1 MDARSTR
8 SAAVLAVALV
18 IISTGAG
25 YKTPNFVVM
34 APTPQLAEKIGKAAE
49 QYRHTLAIAWTGKP
63 MPDWSQ
69 PCPITAKVSPRL
81 GAGGETSFVF
91 DRNEVYGWQMKLQ
104 GTEERVLDSVLP
116 HEVSHT
122 IFASYFRQPMPR
134 WADEGACTTVEHESE
149 RSKQHKLLDEFLRTE
164 RGIPFAQMF
173 AMKQYPQDI
182 LPLYAQGYSL
192 ARYLIQ
198 QGGRHKFVAFLSQG
212 MRNEQWGV
220 AVRDN
225 YGFKTLGDLQ
235 ASWLKWVGSGS
246 PMLASAGEDSR
257 EGPPT
262 EMNWPD
268 RNAATLV
275 ARNQSP
281 DNAASQA
288 PVAKNA
294 APFVEQAAYNATAP
308 REMTTPLEQGPRELA
323 PLVMNS
329 APVVSLEQLAPAA
342 PPIQLPAVG
351 ANSEYMASNPR
362 RELLPQSNQVQS
374 NPAQPES
381 LSGPTSTRG
390 RSIYERSGHDD
401 RGSQPLGQ
409 AAPATRGSLNP
420 AASSNGGTP
429 VMPAGFSP
437 NAPRGNSAPQR
448 SAPNSSSSL
457 NMPSDRSVNLASV
470 APTNQAPPANETAPR
485 VLVQWGESREAL
497 DVKW

>member
-1 MDARSTR
+1 MDARNAR
-8 SAAVLAVALV
+8 GAAVLAVALV
-18 IISTGAG
+18 MFGTGAG
-25 YKTPNFVVM
+25 YKTANFIVM
-34 APTPQLAEKIGKAAE
+34 APTPQLAEKIGRMAE

-91 DRNEVYGWQMKLQ
+91 DRNEVYGWQMKIQ

-198 QGGRHKFVAFLSQG
+198 QGGRHKFVAFLGQG
-212 MRNEQWGV
+212 MRNEQW
-220 AVRDN
+220 ATAIREN
-225 YGFKTLGDLQ
+225 YGYKSLGELQ
-235 ASWLKWVGSGS
+235 NSWLQWVGQGS
-246 PMLASAGEDSR
+246 PTLATAGADSQ

-262 EMNWPD
+262 EINWPERD
-268 RNAATLV
+268 AKTLV

-281 DNAASQA
+281 DNTAASQTRA
-288 PVAKNA
+288 NVNA
-294 APFVEQAAYNATAP
+294 APLVEQASYNAALPRESAP
-308 REMTTPLEQGPRELA
+308 REPVANGLA
-323 PLVMNS
+323 PLIASDTSVR
-329 APVVSLEQLAPAA
+329 SLEELPPAA

-362 RELLPQSNQVQS
+362 REMLPPSQSASSEN
-374 NPAQPES
+374 

-390 RSIYERSGHDD
+390 RSIYERHGLDE

-409 AAPATRGSLNP
+409 AAAGSAATGPGAPENMARGNLNP
-420 AASSNGGTP
+420 SSRGTP
-429 VMPAGFSP
+429 VMPAGFTP
-437 NAPRGNSAPQR
+437 NAPRGNPAPN
-448 SAPNSSSSL
+448 NSSSL
-457 NMPSDRSVNLASV
+457 TLPGDRSANLASV
-470 APTNQAPPANETAPR
+470 AEGNPGPAEAAPR
-485 VLVQWGESREAL
+485 VLVQWGEPREAL

>member
-8 SAAVLAVALV
+8 GAAVLAVALV
-18 IISTGAG
+18 IFGTGAG

-34 APTPQLAEKIGKAAE
+34 APTQQLAEKIGKAAE

-91 DRNEVYGWQMKLQ
+91 DRNEVYGWQMKIQ

-164 RGIPFAQMF
+164 RGIPFSQMF

-198 QGGRHKFVAFLSQG
+198 QGGRHKFIAFLGQG
-212 MRNEQWGV
+212 MRNEQWAA

-225 YGFKTLGDLQ
+225 YGYKSLGELQ
-235 ASWLKWVGSGS
+235 NSWLKWVGSGS
-246 PMLASAGEDSR
+246 PMLATAGEDSR
-257 EGPPT
+257 EGAPT
-262 EMNWPD
+262 EINWPD
-268 RNAATLV
+268 RNTATLV

-281 DNAASQA
+281 DNTENQVALNNSG
-288 PVAKNA
+288 PV
-294 APFVEQAAYNATAP
+294 VEQARYNAPAP
-308 REMTTPLEQGPRELA
+308 RDNMTPAVQGSRDLA
-323 PLVMNS
+323 PLVASNTQVMN
-329 APVVSLEQLAPAA
+329 LEQLAPAA
-342 PPIQLPAVG
+342 PPIQLPPVG
-351 ANSEYMASNPR
+351 SQADVLANSTARLSASTGDLN
-362 RELLPQSNQVQS
+362 VQETS
-374 NPAQPES
+374 RGPA
-381 LSGPTSTRG
+381 STRG
-390 RSIYERSGHDD
+390 RSIYERTGHDD

-409 AAPATRGSLNP
+409 TAGAMAAGPGDRGSLNP
-420 AASSNGGTP
+420 AASTSERR
-429 VMPAGFSP
+429 SC
-437 NAPRGNSAPQR
+437 PR
-448 SAPNSSSSL
+448 
-457 NMPSDRSVNLASV
+457 ASR
-470 APTNQAPPANETAPR
+470 PTPPAAR
-485 VLVQWGESREAL
+485 VHRIP
-497 DVKW
+497 

>member
-1 MDARSTR
+1 MDARSMR
-8 SAAVLAVALV
+8 GAAVLAVALV
-18 IISTGAG
+18 LFGTGAG

-91 DRNEVYGWQMKLQ
+91 DRNEVYGWQMKIQ

-149 RSKQHKLLDEFLRTE
+149 RSKQHKLLDEFLRTD
-164 RGIPFAQMF
+164 RGIPFSQMF

-198 QGGRHKFVAFLSQG
+198 QGGRHKFIAFLGQG
-212 MRNEQWGV
+212 MRNEQWGT

-225 YGFKTLGDLQ
+225 YGYKSLGDLQ
-235 ASWLKWVGSGS
+235 NSWLQWVGNGC
-246 PMLASAGEDSR
+246 PTLASAGEDSR
-257 EGPPT
+257 EGTPT
-262 EMNWPD
+262 DSNWPD
-268 RNAATLV
+268 RKSDTLV

-281 DNAASQA
+281 DNSASRAAMNKA
-288 PVAKNA
+288 VPTA
-294 APFVEQAAYNATAP
+294 EQAGYNAPT
-308 REMTTPLEQGPRELA
+308 PRELA
-323 PLVMNS
+323 PLVANNS
-329 APVVSLEQLAPAA
+329 SVVNLEHLAPAA
-342 PPIQLPAVG
+342 SPIQLPAVG
-351 ANSEYMASNPR
+351 TPAEYLANN
-362 RELLPQSNQVQS
+362 L
-374 NPAQPES
+374 NPAAKPIGTQEHEIS
-381 LSGPTSTRG
+381 RGPTNTRG
-390 RSIYERSGHDD
+390 QSIYERAGNDD
-401 RGSQPLGQ
+401 RGSQPIGQ
-409 AAPATRGSLNP
+409 MSAAIGAGSNGRGSLNP
-420 AASSNGGTP
+420 ATSSGGTP
-429 VMPAGFSP
+429 VLPAGFSR
-437 NAPRGNSAPQR
+437 RGEENNNSRERADP
-448 SAPNSSSSL
+448 STSSSL
-457 NMPSDRSVNLASV
+457 SLPKDRSTNLANAAV
-470 APTNQAPPANETAPR
+470 VDNAPR
-485 VLVQWGESREAL
+485 VLVQWGQSREAL